1 MGQPGLSRYFLGGEP
16 TLNPGTN
23 FTQGCLRKTFFTQV
37 YSLAH
42 EQVQQEESEGSR
54 AVFSFASIPTHIK
67 PGLHLKPDL
76 CEPATSPSYHSR
88 MGNARLTPFSLPR
101 ESTEQAG
108 PRQGETLLKNR
119 RASSYLQ
126 RIGNNYMAT
135 GFAEEVMGDLKAG
148 LFVCVRRASSPPPP
162 RS

>member
-1 MGQPGLSRYFLGGEP
+1 MGQPGLPRYFLRGEL

-23 FTQGCLRKTFFTQV
+23 CTQGCLRKNLFTQV

-76 CEPATSPSYHSR
+76 CE
-88 MGNARLTPFSLPR
+88 LTP
-101 ESTEQAG
+101 
-108 PRQGETLLKNR
+108 
-119 RASSYLQ
+119 
-126 RIGNNYMAT
+126 
-135 GFAEEVMGDLKAG
+135 
-148 LFVCVRRASSPPPP
+148 PPLITCEWEMLG
-162 RS
+162 

>member
-1 MGQPGLSRYFLGGEP
+1 MGQPGLSQYFLAGEP

-37 YSLAH
+37 YSLAQ

-76 CEPATSPSYHSR
+76 CEPSPPPSYHSR

-101 ESTEQAG
+101 AQSKLAPGKENPT
-108 PRQGETLLKNR
+108 
-119 RASSYLQ
+119 
-126 RIGNNYMAT
+126 
-135 GFAEEVMGDLKAG
+135 
-148 LFVCVRRASSPPPP
+148 
-162 RS
+162 